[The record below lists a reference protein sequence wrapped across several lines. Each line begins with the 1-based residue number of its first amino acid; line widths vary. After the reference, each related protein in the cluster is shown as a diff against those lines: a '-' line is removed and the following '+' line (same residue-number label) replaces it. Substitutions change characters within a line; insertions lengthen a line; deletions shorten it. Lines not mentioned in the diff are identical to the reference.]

1 MNNAILHLV
10 VLSVVSGAVISIIP
24 EGGVKSITTILSTLI
39 LISSI
44 IGSIGKPDMQEYAL
58 KAADVDN
65 IEQEFKLNTVENAAA
80 LKHIYF
86 ENQCIEYILDKAK
99 ECNIIVHEVDIEI
112 TENKDFVPQPFSVS
126 CRSPSSFLLVVS
138 LISLWG
144 FTPPESPIRRQF
156 LRSSQKKTSTI
167 ACCQI
172 QQRLYHIFHY
182 ILSYFKYQV
191 SYYTQFKI
199 RVDFCRMNKG
209 LT

>member
-44 IGSIGKPDMQEYAL
+44 IGYIGKPGLQEYAL

-65 IEQEFKLNTVENAAA
+65 IEQEFKLSTVENAAA
-80 LKHIYF
+80 LKHIYL

-112 TENKDFVPQPFSVS
+112 KFTEVEQIAQCDIVDIFASVLS
-126 CRSPSSFLLVVS
+126 N
-138 LISLWG
+138 
-144 FTPPESPIRRQF
+144 
-156 LRSSQKKTSTI
+156 
-167 ACCQI
+167 
-172 QQRLYHIFHY
+172 HIDR
-182 ILSYFKYQV
+182 I
-191 SYYTQFKI
+191 
-199 RVDFCRMNKG
+199 
-209 LT
+209 